1 MNSIKYFFRILK
13 DLIFGFT
20 VSVREFYPDRTCTKI
35 MSFNIR
41 RDTPSDNNWTNR
53 RSKIVDFIYNQCP
66 DIICMQEVM
75 PHMYKYLD
83 TKLGLDY
90 RSRFV
95 DAFTGGS
102 KGFILS
108 EGLTIFVRNKF
119 HILDS
124 GHIRLHKGFGFET
137 KYWRICQWVVLENNN
152 EITYVFNTHLDHLSK
167 EARREGIKKILAKIE
182 ELKQTERYLP
192 TKSKFFICGDFNT
205 QIQDEE
211 MSELNKW
218 SCNYVTDGTMVNRK
232 RCIDY
237 IFTQNVIPEY
247 DCPQVIMSD
256 HYPIICKVNYTNA
269 DKQ

>member
-13 DLIFGFT
+13 DLIFGFI

-41 RDTPSDNNWTNR
+41 RDTPSDNNWTSR

-102 KGFILS
+102 KGFILT
-108 EGLTIFVRNKF
+108 EGLAIFVRNKF

-124 GHIRLHKGFGFET
+124 GYIRLYKGFGFET
-137 KYWRICQWVVLENNN
+137 KYWRICQWVALKNNN
-152 EITYVFNTHLDHLSK
+152 EITYVFNTHLDHLDPNARQKGLTLIHEKIK
-167 EARREGIKKILAKIE
+167 EIVPESAKV
-182 ELKQTERYLP
+182 
-192 TKSKFFICGDFNT
+192 FVCGDFNCE
-205 QIQDEE
+205 ISE
-211 MSELNKW
+211 MKSSFLKDY
-218 SCNYVTDGTMVNRK
+218 NYNYFPIGTMVNK
-232 RCIDY
+232 KKCIDY
-237 IFTQNVIPEY
+237 IFSKNVKGIPQLFE
-247 DCPQVIMSD
+247 VNLSD
-256 HYPIICKVNYTNA
+256 HYPIMLTFDNKKI
-269 DKQ
+269 